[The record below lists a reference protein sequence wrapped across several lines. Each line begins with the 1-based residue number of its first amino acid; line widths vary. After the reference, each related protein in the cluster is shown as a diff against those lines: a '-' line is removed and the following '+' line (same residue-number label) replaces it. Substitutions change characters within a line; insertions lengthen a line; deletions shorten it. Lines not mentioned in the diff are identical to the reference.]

1 MLSTLENERLHKE
14 ELQLGK
20 TLADFM
26 TTEVIGIFTVHE
38 ETDFAKWLKL
48 NFHSLKYKKS
58 RLFDPTDNGIERDQ
72 DPMTYEKILMLEVK
86 FSQERNHI
94 KTRKASLIDF
104 GYDKFIP
111 VLHIIFE
118 VDLNKDD
125 KKIFQADRIRDR
137 LLVWKRYENDS

>member
-1 MLSTLENERLHKE
+1 MLSTLENERLYKE

-48 NFHSLKYKKS
+48 NFRGLKYKKS

-72 DPMTYEKILMLEVK
+72 DPTTYEKILMLEVK
-86 FSQERNHI
+86 FSQKRNHI